1 MKSGYWID
9 ICIPTFMHE
18 ISDRETTWNV
28 HWHMKSWK
36 KCGIYIYNE
45 ILCSIKK
52 GSPAICGNMDEL
64 AGYYAKWNRS
74 YFLKLKDLGNFW
86 QDSWIHLHIHMEE
99 WTEWHLFLCMC
110 IYVCVLM
117 NGMRGIR
124 RKMKEGVGNTGVHI

>member
-18 ISDRETTWNV
+18 ISEKQLEMSTDTWKVEKNV
-28 HWHMKSWK
+28 E
-36 KCGIYIYNE
+36 YTYT
-45 ILCSIKK
+45 ILYSIKK

-64 AGYYAKWNRS
+64 AGYYAKWDRS
-74 YFLKLKDLGNFW
+74 YFLKLKDLGKFW

-124 RKMKEGVGNTGVHI
+124 RKMKEGVGNTGVQI